1 MSFLIDTHAF
11 LWWVLADPN
20 LSSKAKAA
28 IDDAD
33 AVRYV
38 SSVTPFE
45 IANKLRIGKLEFAR
59 EIVENYD
66 TVLHEASFLTLDITS
81 SHALLAGRL
90 AGEHK
95 DPFDRLLAA
104 QASLNA
110 LILISADR
118 AFDGF
123 DIDRLW

>member
-66 TVLHEASFLTLDITS
+66 TVLHEANFLTLDITS

-104 QASLNA
+104 QASLDA
-110 LILISADR
+110 LVLISADR